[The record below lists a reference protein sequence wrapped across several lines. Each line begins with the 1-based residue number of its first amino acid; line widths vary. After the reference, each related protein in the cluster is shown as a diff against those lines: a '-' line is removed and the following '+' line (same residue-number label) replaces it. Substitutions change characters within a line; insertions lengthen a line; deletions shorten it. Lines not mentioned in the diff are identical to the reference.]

1 MKGVLKKANEWT
13 YKRGIYAELT
23 RYVEEPAT
31 GARRYRPPRFAGPQ
45 Y

>member
-1 MKGVLKKANEWT
+1 MPAMTG
-13 YKRGIYAELT
+13 GIRPYAPRHATQPELT